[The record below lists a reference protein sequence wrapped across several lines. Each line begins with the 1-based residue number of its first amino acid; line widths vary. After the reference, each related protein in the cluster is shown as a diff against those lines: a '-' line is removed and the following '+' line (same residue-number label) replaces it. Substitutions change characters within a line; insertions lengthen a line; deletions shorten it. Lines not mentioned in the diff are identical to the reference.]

1 MKTKY
6 MILAVALLLAPTAM
20 AQDYFAK
27 LRYYFGENSPIVKQE
42 NTLTIHNTYYT
53 SLNGEK
59 EGELTIYKFKLPKS
73 KAEYIDSVK
82 VLYDAID
89 QLLDDKIVRRSIYT
103 LWSLSGNKERTFTGY
118 RLYYNKSESMIVGT
132 EAENCY
138 TVGIINEADTL
149 FRTTYTIEWSEMA
162 DSGITGRLITTY
174 APKVPQVASQT
185 VAAPSAQR
193 SGVDKWMTNLFYYL
207 DRLKNDSPISI
218 YLSPLYSL
226 AKNCDALDSDDLK
239 VAIGQVKLSKT
250 KFEQK
255 RKDQSVILML
265 QQVAELLES
274 KLEKKASAVV
284 RFNKNLRF

>member
-73 KAEYIDSVK
+73 KANYIDSVK
-82 VLYDAID
+82 VLYDTID

-118 RLYYNKSESMIVGT
+118 RLYYNKSESTIVGT

-162 DSGITGRLITTY
+162 DSGIAGRLITTY
-174 APKVPQVASQT
+174 APKIPQVASQT

-239 VAIGQVKLSKT
+239 VAIGQVKLLKT
-250 KFEQK
+250 EFEQK
-255 RKDQSVILML
+255 RKDQSIILML

-274 KLEKKASAVV
+274 KLEKRQAQ
-284 RFNKNLRF
+284 

>member
-6 MILAVALLLAPTAM
+6 IILAVALLLAPTAM

-73 KAEYIDSVK
+73 KANYIDSVK
-82 VLYDAID
+82 VLYDVINQDMDDGKID
-89 QLLDDKIVRRSIYT
+89 RRSIYT

-118 RLYYNKSESMIVGT
+118 RLYYNKSESTIVGT

-149 FRTTYTIEWSEMA
+149 FRTTYTIEWSEMT
-162 DSGITGRLITTY
+162 DSGIAGRLITTY
-174 APKVPQVASQT
+174 APKIPQVASQT

-193 SGVDKWMTNLFYYL
+193 SGVDKWMSNLFFYL
-207 DRLKNDSPISI
+207 DRLKNDNSI

-255 RKDQSVILML
+255 RKDQSIILML

-274 KLEKKASAVV
+274 KLEKRQAQ
-284 RFNKNLRF
+284 

>member
-89 QLLDDKIVRRSIYT
+89 QLLDGKIADRSIYT

-118 RLYYNKSESMIVGT
+118 RLYYNKSESTIVGT

-149 FRTTYTIEWSEMA
+149 FRTTYTIEWSEMT
-162 DSGITGRLITTY
+162 DSGIAGRLITTY
-174 APKVPQVASQT
+174 APKVPQVASQM

-193 SGVDKWMTNLFYYL
+193 SDVDKWMSNLFFYL
-207 DRLKNDSPISI
+207 GRLKNDNPI

-226 AKNCDALDSDDLK
+226 AKNCDALDCDDLK

-255 RKDQSVILML
+255 RKDQSIILML

-274 KLEKKASAVV
+274 KLEKRQAQ
-284 RFNKNLRF
+284 

>member
-1 MKTKY
+1 MNTKY

-82 VLYDAID
+82 VLYDAISQAMAD
-89 QLLDDKIVRRSIYT
+89 GKIARRSIYT

-118 RLYYNKSESMIVGT
+118 RLYYNKSESTIVGM

-174 APKVPQVASQT
+174 APKIPQVASQT

-193 SGVDKWMTNLFYYL
+193 SDVGKWMSNLFFYL
-207 DRLKNDSPISI
+207 DRLKNDNSI

-255 RKDQSVILML
+255 RKDQSIILML

-274 KLEKKASAVV
+274 KLEKRQAQ
-284 RFNKNLRF
+284 

>member
-59 EGELTIYKFKLPKS
+59 EGELTIYKFKLTKS
-73 KAEYIDSVK
+73 KANYIDSVK
-82 VLYDAID
+82 VLYDVINQD
-89 QLLDDKIVRRSIYT
+89 MDDGKIADRSIYT

-118 RLYYNKSESMIVGT
+118 RLYYNKSESTIVGT

-149 FRTTYTIEWSEMA
+149 FRTTYTIEWSEMT
-162 DSGITGRLITTY
+162 DSGIAGRLITTY
-174 APKVPQVASQT
+174 APKIPQVASQT

-193 SGVDKWMTNLFYYL
+193 SGVDKWMSNLFFYL
-207 DRLKNDSPISI
+207 DRLKNDNSI

-226 AKNCDALDSDDLK
+226 AKNCDALDCDDLK

-255 RKDQSVILML
+255 RKDQSTILML

-274 KLEKKASAVV
+274 KLEKRQAQ
-284 RFNKNLRF
+284 

>member
-89 QLLDDKIVRRSIYT
+89 QDMDDGKIACRSIYT

-118 RLYYNKSESMIVGT
+118 RLYYNKSESTIVGT

-162 DSGITGRLITTY
+162 DSGIAGRLITTY
-174 APKVPQVASQT
+174 APKIPQVASQT

-207 DRLKNDSPISI
+207 ERLKDDNPI

-255 RKDQSVILML
+255 RKDQSIILML

-274 KLEKKASAVV
+274 KLEKRQAQ
-284 RFNKNLRF
+284 

>member
-42 NTLTIHNTYYT
+42 NTLTTHNTYYT

-82 VLYDAID
+82 VLYDVINQD
-89 QLLDDKIVRRSIYT
+89 MDDGKIADRSIYT
-103 LWSLSGNKERTFTGY
+103 LWSLSGNKERTYTGY
-118 RLYYNKSESMIVGT
+118 RLYYNKSESTIVGT

-149 FRTTYTIEWSEMA
+149 FRTTYTIEWSEMT
-162 DSGITGRLITTY
+162 DSGIAGRLITTY
-174 APKVPQVASQT
+174 APKIPQVASQT

-193 SGVDKWMTNLFYYL
+193 SGVDKWMSNLFFYL
-207 DRLKNDSPISI
+207 DRLKNDNSI

-226 AKNCDALDSDDLK
+226 AKNCDALDCDDLK

-255 RKDQSVILML
+255 RKDQSIILML
-265 QQVAELLES
+265 QQVVELLES
-274 KLEKKASAVV
+274 KLEKRQAQ
-284 RFNKNLRF
+284 

>member
-1 MKTKY
+1 

-73 KAEYIDSVK
+73 KANYIDSVK
-82 VLYDAID
+82 VLYDAISQAMAD
-89 QLLDDKIVRRSIYT
+89 GKIARRSIYT
-103 LWSLSGNKERTFTGY
+103 LWSLSGNKERTYTGY
-118 RLYYNKSESMIVGT
+118 RLYYNKSESTIVGT

-162 DSGITGRLITTY
+162 DSGIAGRLITTY
-174 APKVPQVASQT
+174 APKIPQVAAQT
-185 VAAPSAQR
+185 AVAPSAQR
-193 SGVDKWMTNLFYYL
+193 SDVDKWMSNLFFYL
-207 DRLKNDSPISI
+207 GRLQNDNPI

-239 VAIGQVKLSKT
+239 VAIGQVKLSKI

-255 RKDQSVILML
+255 RKDQSIILML

-274 KLEKKASAVV
+274 KLEKRQAQ
-284 RFNKNLRF
+284 

>member
-1 MKTKY
+1 

-73 KAEYIDSVK
+73 KANYIDSVK
-82 VLYDAID
+82 VLYDVINQD
-89 QLLDDKIVRRSIYT
+89 MDDGKIADRSIYT

-118 RLYYNKSESMIVGT
+118 RLYYNKSESTIVGT

-149 FRTTYTIEWSEMA
+149 FRTTYTIEWSEMT
-162 DSGITGRLITTY
+162 DSGIAGRLITTY
-174 APKVPQVASQT
+174 APKIPQVASQT

-193 SGVDKWMTNLFYYL
+193 SGVDKWMSNLFFYL
-207 DRLKNDSPISI
+207 DRLKNDNSI

-255 RKDQSVILML
+255 RKDQSIILML

-274 KLEKKASAVV
+274 KLEKRQAQ
-284 RFNKNLRF
+284 

>member
-118 RLYYNKSESMIVGT
+118 RLYYNKSESTIVGT

-138 TVGIINEADTL
+138 TVGII

-162 DSGITGRLITTY
+162 DSGIAGRLITTY
-174 APKVPQVASQT
+174 APKIPQVASQT

-193 SGVDKWMTNLFYYL
+193 SGVDKWMSNLFFYL
-207 DRLKNDSPISI
+207 DRLKNDNSI

-255 RKDQSVILML
+255 RKDQSIILML

-274 KLEKKASAVV
+274 KLEKRQAQ
-284 RFNKNLRF
+284 

>member
-1 MKTKY
+1 

-73 KAEYIDSVK
+73 KANYIDSVK

-89 QLLDDKIVRRSIYT
+89 QLLDGKIDRRSIYT

-118 RLYYNKSESMIVGT
+118 RLYYNKSESTIVGT

-149 FRTTYTIEWSEMA
+149 FRTTYTIEWSEMT
-162 DSGITGRLITTY
+162 DSGIAGRLITTY
-174 APKVPQVASQT
+174 APKIPQVASQT
-185 VAAPSAQR
+185 VAALSAQR
-193 SGVDKWMTNLFYYL
+193 SGVDKWMSNLFFYL
-207 DRLKNDSPISI
+207 DRLKNDNSI

-226 AKNCDALDSDDLK
+226 AKNCDALDCDDLK
-239 VAIGQVKLSKT
+239 VAIGQVKLSKI

-255 RKDQSVILML
+255 RKDQSIILML

-274 KLEKKASAVV
+274 KLEKRQAQ
-284 RFNKNLRF
+284 

>member
-73 KAEYIDSVK
+73 KANYIDSVK
-82 VLYDAID
+82 VLYYAID
-89 QLLDDKIVRRSIYT
+89 QLLDGKIDRRSIYT

-118 RLYYNKSESMIVGT
+118 RLYYNKSESTIVGT

-149 FRTTYTIEWSEMA
+149 FRTTYTIEWSEMT
-162 DSGITGRLITTY
+162 DSGIAGRLITTY
-174 APKVPQVASQT
+174 APKIPQVASQT

-193 SGVDKWMTNLFYYL
+193 SDVDKWMTNLFYYL

-239 VAIGQVKLSKT
+239 VAIGQVKLLKT
-250 KFEQK
+250 EFEQK

-274 KLEKKASAVV
+274 KLEKRQAQ
-284 RFNKNLRF
+284 

>member
-1 MKTKY
+1 
-6 MILAVALLLAPTAM
+6 MILAVALLLAPTTM

-82 VLYDAID
+82 VLYDVINQD
-89 QLLDDKIVRRSIYT
+89 MDDGKIADRSIYT
-103 LWSLSGNKERTFTGY
+103 LWSLSGNKERTYTGY
-118 RLYYNKSESMIVGT
+118 RLYYNKSESTIVGT

-138 TVGIINEADTL
+138 TVGIINETDTL
-149 FRTTYTIEWSEMA
+149 FRTTYTIEWSEMT
-162 DSGITGRLITTY
+162 DSGIAGRLITTY
-174 APKVPQVASQT
+174 APKIPQVASQT

-193 SGVDKWMTNLFYYL
+193 SDVNKWMSNLFFYL
-207 DRLKNDSPISI
+207 DRLKNDNSI

-255 RKDQSVILML
+255 RKDQSIILML

-274 KLEKKASAVV
+274 KLEKRQAQ
-284 RFNKNLRF
+284 

>member
-82 VLYDAID
+82 VLYDVINQD
-89 QLLDDKIVRRSIYT
+89 MDDGKIADRSIYT
-103 LWSLSGNKERTFTGY
+103 LWCLSGNKERTFTGY
-118 RLYYNKSESMIVGT
+118 RLYYNKSESTIVGT

-174 APKVPQVASQT
+174 APKIPQVASQT

-193 SGVDKWMTNLFYYL
+193 SDVDKWMTNLFYYL
-207 DRLKNDSPISI
+207 ERLKDDNPI

-239 VAIGQVKLSKT
+239 VAIGQVKLSKI

-255 RKDQSVILML
+255 RKDQSIILML

-274 KLEKKASAVV
+274 KLEKRQAQ
-284 RFNKNLRF
+284 

>member
-73 KAEYIDSVK
+73 KAKYIDSVK
-82 VLYDAID
+82 VLYDVINQD
-89 QLLDDKIVRRSIYT
+89 MDDGKIADRSIYT

-118 RLYYNKSESMIVGT
+118 RLYYNKSESTIVGT

-149 FRTTYTIEWSEMA
+149 FRTTYTIEWSEMT
-162 DSGITGRLITTY
+162 DSGIAGRLITTY
-174 APKVPQVASQT
+174 APKIPQVASQT

-193 SGVDKWMTNLFYYL
+193 SGVDKWMSNLFFYL
-207 DRLKNDSPISI
+207 DRLKNDNSI

-226 AKNCDALDSDDLK
+226 AKNCDALDCDDLK

-255 RKDQSVILML
+255 RKDQSIILML

-274 KLEKKASAVV
+274 KLEKRQAQ
-284 RFNKNLRF
+284 

>member
-73 KAEYIDSVK
+73 KANYIDSVK
-82 VLYDAID
+82 VLYDVINQD
-89 QLLDDKIVRRSIYT
+89 MDDGKIADRSIYT

-118 RLYYNKSESMIVGT
+118 RLYYNKSESTIVGT

-149 FRTTYTIEWSEMA
+149 FRTTYTIEWSEMT
-162 DSGITGRLITTY
+162 DSGIAGRLITTY
-174 APKVPQVASQT
+174 APKIPQVASQT

-193 SGVDKWMTNLFYYL
+193 SGVDKWMSNLFFYL
-207 DRLKNDSPISI
+207 DRLKNDNSI

-255 RKDQSVILML
+255 RKDQSTILML

-274 KLEKKASAVV
+274 KLEKRQAQ
-284 RFNKNLRF
+284 

>member
-1 MKTKY
+1 

-73 KAEYIDSVK
+73 KANYIDSVK
-82 VLYDAID
+82 VLYDVINQD
-89 QLLDDKIVRRSIYT
+89 MDDGKIADRSIYT

-118 RLYYNKSESMIVGT
+118 RLYYNKSESTIVGT

-162 DSGITGRLITTY
+162 DSGIAGRLITTY
-174 APKVPQVASQT
+174 APKIPQVASQT

-193 SGVDKWMTNLFYYL
+193 SGVDKWMSNLFFYL
-207 DRLKNDSPISI
+207 DRLKNDNSI

-274 KLEKKASAVV
+274 KLEKRQAQ
-284 RFNKNLRF
+284 

>member
-89 QLLDDKIVRRSIYT
+89 QLLDDNAAGKIVRRSIYT

-118 RLYYNKSESMIVGT
+118 RLYYNKSESTIVGT

-149 FRTTYTIEWSEMA
+149 FRTTYTIEWSEMT

-174 APKVPQVASQT
+174 APKIPQVASQT

-193 SGVDKWMTNLFYYL
+193 SGVDKWMTNLFFYL

-239 VAIGQVKLSKT
+239 VAIGQVKLLKT
-250 KFEQK
+250 EFEQK

-274 KLEKKASAVV
+274 KLEKRQAQ
-284 RFNKNLRF
+284 

>member
-6 MILAVALLLAPTAM
+6 MILAVALLLAPTAI

-73 KAEYIDSVK
+73 KANYIDSVK

-89 QLLDDKIVRRSIYT
+89 QLLDGKIGRRSIYT

-118 RLYYNKSESMIVGT
+118 RLYYNKSESTIVGT

-149 FRTTYTIEWSEMA
+149 FRTTYTIEWSEMT
-162 DSGITGRLITTY
+162 DSGIAGRLITTY
-174 APKVPQVASQT
+174 APKIPQVASQT

-193 SGVDKWMTNLFYYL
+193 SGVDKWMSNLFFYL
-207 DRLKNDSPISI
+207 DRLKNDNSI

-255 RKDQSVILML
+255 RKDQSIILML

-274 KLEKKASAVV
+274 KLEKRQAQ
-284 RFNKNLRF
+284 

>member
-1 MKTKY
+1 

-82 VLYDAID
+82 VLYDVINQD
-89 QLLDDKIVRRSIYT
+89 MDDGKIACRSIYT

-118 RLYYNKSESMIVGT
+118 RLYYNKSESTIVGT

-138 TVGIINEADTL
+138 TVGIINETDTL

-162 DSGITGRLITTY
+162 DSGIAGRLITTY
-174 APKVPQVASQT
+174 APKIPQVASQT

-193 SGVDKWMTNLFYYL
+193 SGVDKWMSNLFFYL
-207 DRLKNDSPISI
+207 DRLKNDNSI

-255 RKDQSVILML
+255 RKDQSIILML

-274 KLEKKASAVV
+274 KLEKRQAQ
-284 RFNKNLRF
+284 

>member
-6 MILAVALLLAPTAM
+6 MLLAVALLLAPTAM

-73 KAEYIDSVK
+73 KANYIDSVK
-82 VLYDAID
+82 VLYDVINQD
-89 QLLDDKIVRRSIYT
+89 MDDGKIADRSIYT

-118 RLYYNKSESMIVGT
+118 RLYYNKSESTIVGT

-149 FRTTYTIEWSEMA
+149 FRTTYTIEWSEMT
-162 DSGITGRLITTY
+162 DSGIAGRLITTY
-174 APKVPQVASQT
+174 APKIPQVASQT

-193 SGVDKWMTNLFYYL
+193 SGVDKWMSNLFFYL
-207 DRLKNDSPISI
+207 DRLKNDNSI

-255 RKDQSVILML
+255 RKDQSIILML

-274 KLEKKASAVV
+274 KLEKRQAQ
-284 RFNKNLRF
+284 

>member
-1 MKTKY
+1 
-6 MILAVALLLAPTAM
+6 MILAVALLLAPTTM

-82 VLYDAID
+82 VLYDVINQD
-89 QLLDDKIVRRSIYT
+89 MDDGKIADRSIYT
-103 LWSLSGNKERTFTGY
+103 LWSLSGNKERTYTGY
-118 RLYYNKSESMIVGT
+118 RLYYNKSESTIVGT

-193 SGVDKWMTNLFYYL
+193 SGVDKWMSNLFFYL
-207 DRLKNDSPISI
+207 DRLKNDNSI

-226 AKNCDALDSDDLK
+226 AKNCDALDCDDLK

-255 RKDQSVILML
+255 RKDQSIILML

-274 KLEKKASAVV
+274 KLEKRQAQ
-284 RFNKNLRF
+284 

>member
-1 MKTKY
+1 

-82 VLYDAID
+82 VLYDVINQD
-89 QLLDDKIVRRSIYT
+89 MDDGKIADRSIYT
-103 LWSLSGNKERTFTGY
+103 LWCLSGNKERTFTGY
-118 RLYYNKSESMIVGT
+118 RLYYNKSESTIVGT

-174 APKVPQVASQT
+174 APKIPQVASQT

-193 SGVDKWMTNLFYYL
+193 SDVDKWMTNLFYYL
-207 DRLKNDSPISI
+207 ERLKDDNPI

-239 VAIGQVKLSKT
+239 VAIGQVKLSKI

-255 RKDQSVILML
+255 RKDQSIILML

-274 KLEKKASAVV
+274 KLEKRQAQ
-284 RFNKNLRF
+284 

>member
-1 MKTKY
+1 

-89 QLLDDKIVRRSIYT
+89 QLLDGKIDRRSIYT

-118 RLYYNKSESMIVGT
+118 RLYYNKSESTIVGT

-149 FRTTYTIEWSEMA
+149 FRTTYTIEWSEMT
-162 DSGITGRLITTY
+162 DSGIAGRLITTY
-174 APKVPQVASQT
+174 APKIPQVASQT

-193 SGVDKWMTNLFYYL
+193 SDVDKWMTNLFYYL

-239 VAIGQVKLSKT
+239 VAIGQVKLLKT
-250 KFEQK
+250 EFEQK

-274 KLEKKASAVV
+274 KLEKRQAQ
-284 RFNKNLRF
+284 

>member
-73 KAEYIDSVK
+73 KANYIDSVK

-89 QLLDDKIVRRSIYT
+89 QLLDGKIDRRSIYT

-118 RLYYNKSESMIVGT
+118 RLYYNKSESTIVGT

-138 TVGIINEADTL
+138 TVGIINEDDTL

-162 DSGITGRLITTY
+162 DSGIAGRLITTY
-174 APKVPQVASQT
+174 APKIPQVVSQT

-193 SGVDKWMTNLFYYL
+193 SGVDKWMSNLFFYL
-207 DRLKNDSPISI
+207 DRLKNDNSI

-255 RKDQSVILML
+255 RKDQSIILML

-274 KLEKKASAVV
+274 KLEKRQAQ
-284 RFNKNLRF
+284 

>member
-53 SLNGEK
+53 NLNGEK

-89 QLLDDKIVRRSIYT
+89 QLLDGKIADRSIYT

-118 RLYYNKSESMIVGT
+118 RLYYNKSESTIVGT

-149 FRTTYTIEWSEMA
+149 FRTTYTIEWSEMT
-162 DSGITGRLITTY
+162 DSGIAGRLITTY
-174 APKVPQVASQT
+174 APKIPQVASQT

-193 SGVDKWMTNLFYYL
+193 SGVDKWMSNLFFYL
-207 DRLKNDSPISI
+207 DRLKNDNSI

-255 RKDQSVILML
+255 RKDQSIILML

-274 KLEKKASAVV
+274 KLEKRQAQ
-284 RFNKNLRF
+284 

>member
-73 KAEYIDSVK
+73 KANYIDSVK
-82 VLYDAID
+82 VLYDVINQD
-89 QLLDDKIVRRSIYT
+89 MDDGKIADRSIYT

-118 RLYYNKSESMIVGT
+118 RLYYNKSESTIVGT

-149 FRTTYTIEWSEMA
+149 FRTTYTIEWSEMT
-162 DSGITGRLITTY
+162 DSGIAGRLITTY
-174 APKVPQVASQT
+174 APKIPQVASQT

-193 SGVDKWMTNLFYYL
+193 SDVNKWMSNLFFYL
-207 DRLKNDSPISI
+207 DRLKNDNSI

-255 RKDQSVILML
+255 RKDQSIILML

-274 KLEKKASAVV
+274 KLEKRQAQ
-284 RFNKNLRF
+284 

>member
-1 MKTKY
+1 

-42 NTLTIHNTYYT
+42 NTLTIHSTYYT

-82 VLYDAID
+82 VLYDVINQD
-89 QLLDDKIVRRSIYT
+89 MDDGKIACRSIYT

-118 RLYYNKSESMIVGT
+118 RLYYNKSESTIVGT

-207 DRLKNDSPISI
+207 ERLKDDNPI

-255 RKDQSVILML
+255 RKDQSIILML

-274 KLEKKASAVV
+274 KLEKRQAQ
-284 RFNKNLRF
+284 

>member
-1 MKTKY
+1 MKSKY

-82 VLYDAID
+82 VLYDVINQD
-89 QLLDDKIVRRSIYT
+89 MDDGKIADRSIYT

-118 RLYYNKSESMIVGT
+118 RLYYNKSESTIVGT

-174 APKVPQVASQT
+174 APKIPQVASQT

-207 DRLKNDSPISI
+207 DRLKNDNSI

-255 RKDQSVILML
+255 RKDQSIILML

-274 KLEKKASAVV
+274 KLEKRQAQ
-284 RFNKNLRF
+284 

>member
-89 QLLDDKIVRRSIYT
+89 QLLDGKIDRRSIYT

-118 RLYYNKSESMIVGT
+118 RLYYNKSESTIVGT

-149 FRTTYTIEWSEMA
+149 FRTTYTIEWSEMT
-162 DSGITGRLITTY
+162 DSGIAGRLITTY
-174 APKVPQVASQT
+174 APKIPQVASQT

-193 SGVDKWMTNLFYYL
+193 SGVDKWMSNLFFYL
-207 DRLKNDSPISI
+207 DRLKNDNPIC
-218 YLSPLYSL
+218 LSPLYSL

-255 RKDQSVILML
+255 RKDQSVILLL

-274 KLEKKASAVV
+274 KLEKRQAQ
-284 RFNKNLRF
+284 

>member
-1 MKTKY
+1 

-82 VLYDAID
+82 VLYDVINQD
-89 QLLDDKIVRRSIYT
+89 MDDGKIADRSIYT

-118 RLYYNKSESMIVGT
+118 RLYYNKSESTIVGT

-162 DSGITGRLITTY
+162 DSGIAGRLITTY
-174 APKVPQVASQT
+174 APKIPQVASQT

-193 SGVDKWMTNLFYYL
+193 SDVDKWMSNLFFYL
-207 DRLKNDSPISI
+207 GRLKNDNPI

-255 RKDQSVILML
+255 RKDQSIILML

-274 KLEKKASAVV
+274 KLEKRQAQ
-284 RFNKNLRF
+284 

>member
-73 KAEYIDSVK
+73 KANYIDSVK

-89 QLLDDKIVRRSIYT
+89 QLLDGKIDRRSIYT

-118 RLYYNKSESMIVGT
+118 RLYYNKSESTIVGT

-149 FRTTYTIEWSEMA
+149 FRTTYTIEWSEMT
-162 DSGITGRLITTY
+162 DSGIAGRLITTY
-174 APKVPQVASQT
+174 APKIPQVASQT

-193 SGVDKWMTNLFYYL
+193 SDVNKWMSNLFFYL
-207 DRLKNDSPISI
+207 DRLKNDNSI

-255 RKDQSVILML
+255 RKDQSIILML

-274 KLEKKASAVV
+274 KLEKRQAQ
-284 RFNKNLRF
+284 

>member
-1 MKTKY
+1 

-27 LRYYFGENSPIVKQE
+27 LKYYFGENSPIVKQE

-82 VLYDAID
+82 VLYDAISQAMAD
-89 QLLDDKIVRRSIYT
+89 GKIARRSIYT
-103 LWSLSGNKERTFTGY
+103 LWSLSGNKERTYTGY
-118 RLYYNKSESMIVGT
+118 RLYYNKSESTIVGT

-149 FRTTYTIEWSEMA
+149 FRTTYTIEWSEMT
-162 DSGITGRLITTY
+162 DSGIAGRLITTY
-174 APKVPQVASQT
+174 APKIPQVASQT
-185 VAAPSAQR
+185 VATPSAQR
-193 SGVDKWMTNLFYYL
+193 SDVGKWMSNLFFYL
-207 DRLKNDSPISI
+207 ERLKNDNSI

-239 VAIGQVKLSKT
+239 VAIGQVKLSKI

-255 RKDQSVILML
+255 RKDQSIILML

-274 KLEKKASAVV
+274 KLEKRQAQ
-284 RFNKNLRF
+284 

>member
-1 MKTKY
+1 

-73 KAEYIDSVK
+73 KANYIDSVK
-82 VLYDAID
+82 VLYDVINQD
-89 QLLDDKIVRRSIYT
+89 MDDGKIADRSIYT

-118 RLYYNKSESMIVGT
+118 RLYYNKSESTIVGT

-174 APKVPQVASQT
+174 APKIPQVASQT

-193 SGVDKWMTNLFYYL
+193 SDVDKWMSNLFFYL
-207 DRLKNDSPISI
+207 GRLKNDNPI

-255 RKDQSVILML
+255 RKDQSIILML

-274 KLEKKASAVV
+274 KLEKRQAQ
-284 RFNKNLRF
+284 

>member
-1 MKTKY
+1 MKSKY

-73 KAEYIDSVK
+73 KANYIDSVK
-82 VLYDAID
+82 VLYDVINQD
-89 QLLDDKIVRRSIYT
+89 MDDGKIACRSIYT

-118 RLYYNKSESMIVGT
+118 RLYYNKSESTIVGT

-149 FRTTYTIEWSEMA
+149 FRTTYTIEWSEMT

-174 APKVPQVASQT
+174 APKIPQVASQT

-193 SGVDKWMTNLFYYL
+193 SGVDKWMSNLFFYL
-207 DRLKNDSPISI
+207 DRLKNDNSI

-255 RKDQSVILML
+255 RKDQSIILML

-274 KLEKKASAVV
+274 KLEKRQAQ
-284 RFNKNLRF
+284 

>member
-82 VLYDAID
+82 VLYDVINQD
-89 QLLDDKIVRRSIYT
+89 MDDGKIADRSIYT

-118 RLYYNKSESMIVGT
+118 RLYYNKSESTIVGT

-162 DSGITGRLITTY
+162 DSGIAGRLITTY
-174 APKVPQVASQT
+174 APKIPQVASQT

-193 SGVDKWMTNLFYYL
+193 SGVDKWMSNLFFYL
-207 DRLKNDSPISI
+207 DRLKNDNSI

-274 KLEKKASAVV
+274 KLEKRQAQ
-284 RFNKNLRF
+284 

>member
-1 MKTKY
+1 

-89 QLLDDKIVRRSIYT
+89 QLLDGKIGRRSIYT

-118 RLYYNKSESMIVGT
+118 RLYYNKSESTIVGT

-149 FRTTYTIEWSEMA
+149 FRTTYTIEWSEMT

-174 APKVPQVASQT
+174 APKIPQVASQT

-193 SGVDKWMTNLFYYL
+193 SGVDKWMSNLFFYL
-207 DRLKNDSPISI
+207 DRLKNDNSI

-274 KLEKKASAVV
+274 KLEKRQAQ
-284 RFNKNLRF
+284 

>member
-6 MILAVALLLAPTAM
+6 MILAVALLLAPTTM

-82 VLYDAID
+82 VLYDVINQD
-89 QLLDDKIVRRSIYT
+89 MDDGKIADRSIYT
-103 LWSLSGNKERTFTGY
+103 LWSLSGNKERTYTGY
-118 RLYYNKSESMIVGT
+118 RLYYNKSESTIVGA

-149 FRTTYTIEWSEMA
+149 FRTTYTIEWSEMT

-174 APKVPQVASQT
+174 APKIPQVASQT

-193 SGVDKWMTNLFYYL
+193 SGVDKWMSNLFFYL
-207 DRLKNDSPISI
+207 DRLKNDNSI

-255 RKDQSVILML
+255 RKDQSIILML

-274 KLEKKASAVV
+274 KLEKRQAQ
-284 RFNKNLRF
+284 

>member
-1 MKTKY
+1 

-89 QLLDDKIVRRSIYT
+89 QDMDDGKIACRSIYT

-118 RLYYNKSESMIVGT
+118 RLYYNKSESTIVGT

-149 FRTTYTIEWSEMA
+149 FRTTYTIEWSEMT
-162 DSGITGRLITTY
+162 DSGIAGRLITTY
-174 APKVPQVASQT
+174 APKIPQVASQT

-193 SGVDKWMTNLFYYL
+193 SGVDKWMSNLFFYL
-207 DRLKNDSPISI
+207 DRLKNDNSI

-255 RKDQSVILML
+255 RKDQSIILML

-274 KLEKKASAVV
+274 KLEKRQAQ
-284 RFNKNLRF
+284 

>member
-42 NTLTIHNTYYT
+42 NTLTIHNSYYT

-73 KAEYIDSVK
+73 KANYIDSVK
-82 VLYDAID
+82 VLYDVINQD
-89 QLLDDKIVRRSIYT
+89 MDDGKIACRSIYT

-118 RLYYNKSESMIVGT
+118 RLYYNKSESTIVGT

-162 DSGITGRLITTY
+162 DSGIAGRLITTY
-174 APKVPQVASQT
+174 APKIPQVVSQT
-185 VAAPSAQR
+185 VATPSAQR
-193 SGVDKWMTNLFYYL
+193 SDVDKWMTNLFYYL

-226 AKNCDALDSDDLK
+226 AKNCDALDCDDLK
-239 VAIGQVKLSKT
+239 VAIGQVKLSKI

-274 KLEKKASAVV
+274 KLDKRQAQ
-284 RFNKNLRF
+284 